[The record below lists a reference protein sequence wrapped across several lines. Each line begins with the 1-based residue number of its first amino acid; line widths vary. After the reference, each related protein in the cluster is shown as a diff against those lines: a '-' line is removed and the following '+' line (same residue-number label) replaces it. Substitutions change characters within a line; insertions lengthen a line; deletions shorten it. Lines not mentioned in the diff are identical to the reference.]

1 MVPTGI
7 IFATLDCDADSI
19 EAWNRW
25 YDLEHTP
32 PNLWLP
38 GVMLSRRYVAP
49 PELHAV
55 RIVDPSSGMANQH
68 GTFVTIYTLCG
79 PPADTVRTMA
89 EVRDRLYAEGRM
101 NFPPEKKV
109 VRPMGGAMTF
119 LSGVGS
125 KELLLP
131 SEEVPFVGHTA
142 MLVVHRRAS
151 EAVASWYRT
160 EWAAQAVGVDGV
172 HGVATFDLDAP
183 DEQFDLVFFEGD
195 PVQQTEAIRR
205 AAPHHDAATVLAD
218 APFLLIAPLDYPWA
232 ESIRS
237 SSLPR
242 TVAQEG

>member
-32 PNLWLP
+32 PNLWLA

-49 PELHAV
+49 PELHEI
-55 RIVDPSSGMANQH
+55 RIVDPSSGMADQH

-101 NFPPEKKV
+101 TFPPEKKV

-125 KELLLP
+125 KDLLLP

-142 MLVVHRRAS
+142 ILVVHRRSS
-151 EAVASWYRT
+151 EAVSDWYRT
-160 EWAAQAVGVDGV
+160 TWTEQVVALDGV
-172 HGVATFDLDAP
+172 HGVATFVPGHAP
-183 DEQFDLVFFEGD
+183 DEQFDLVYFEGD
-195 PVQQTEAIRR
+195 PVAKTTAIRA
-205 AAPHHDAATVLAD
+205 AAPHHDEATVLAD
-218 APFLLIAPLDYPWA
+218 APFLLINYLHYPWA
-232 ESIRS
+232 DAIRAS
-237 SSLPR
+237 TLPK
-242 TVAQEG
+242 TVND